1 MFIFITIVDTVYF
14 IEVMAE
20 ITTSGVTNS
29 EGDILVS
36 EGQSIQVCVAISGA
50 TISEREVV
58 VHVATSE
65 LDDIKAA
72 SK

>member
-1 MFIFITIVDTVYF
+1 MGVARKRGRGQPKKAPSDTSYLRF
-14 IEVMAE
+14 AQPR
-20 ITTSGVTNS
+20 SKNPPFLNPGS
-29 EGDILVS
+29 
-36 EGQSIQVCVAISGA
+36 APGA